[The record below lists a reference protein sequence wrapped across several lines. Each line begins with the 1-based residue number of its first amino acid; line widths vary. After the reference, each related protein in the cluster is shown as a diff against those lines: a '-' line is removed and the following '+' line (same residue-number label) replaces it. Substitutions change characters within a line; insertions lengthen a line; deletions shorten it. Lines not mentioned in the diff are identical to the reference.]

1 MWAPLPGLGPLPS
14 VVECRPHGVLEF
26 VVGRIAGRTPLP
38 AYPPDT
44 QRQRLDLGSGHEDL
58 DQSCLG
64 LGGGAERQAGAVLA
78 GPGVPQG
85 G

>member
-1 MWAPLPGLGPLPS
+1 MRAPLRGLGPLPS
-14 VVECRPHGVLEF
+14 AVECRAHGAIGVCWKTCWQDAPPRL
-26 VVGRIAGRTPLP
+26 
-38 AYPPDT
+38 PPDT

-78 GPGVPQG
+78 GLGVPQG

>member
-1 MWAPLPGLGPLPS
+1 ML
-14 VVECRPHGVLEF
+14 LEF
-26 VVGRIAGRTPLP
+26 VGRIAGRTPLP